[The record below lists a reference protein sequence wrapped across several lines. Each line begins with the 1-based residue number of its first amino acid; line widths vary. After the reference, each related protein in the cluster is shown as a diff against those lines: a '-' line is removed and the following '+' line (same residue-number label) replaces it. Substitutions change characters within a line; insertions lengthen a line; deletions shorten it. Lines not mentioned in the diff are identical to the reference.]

1 MFTELLMQAFCIF
14 NPPMISRAT
23 IDKINE
29 TARVEEVVGD
39 FVTLKKRGANLLG
52 LCPFHNE
59 KTPSFTVSPAKGIY
73 KCFGCGAAG
82 NSVNFIMEH
91 EHLGYPEALKYLA
104 DKYNIEVEETGGER
118 TAEEQIQ
125 LNEKEAMYI
134 VSGFAQRFYT
144 DQLLNTEEGRSIGLS
159 YFKERGFSQATVEK
173 FQLGWAPNGKDELT
187 QAALKAGYKLE
198 ILKKAGLTSDKYE
211 TPMDFFRSRVQFTIH
226 NFSGKVVGFGGRT
239 LLSDKKV
246 PKYVNT
252 QETEIYNKSKILYGL
267 FFAKT
272 AIRKADECILVEG
285 YTDVISMHQAGIEN
299 VVASSGTSLTEGQ
312 VQLIKR
318 LTQNITIIYDGDPAG
333 IKAAL
338 RGIDLILEEDMNV
351 RVVALP
357 EGEDPDSYVKS
368 VGATAFDAFKDENSK
383 DFILFKTSLLLDDA
397 GTDPVKRSEVIR
409 DIVTSIQL
417 IPDAIKRSLYIQECS
432 KLLDIS
438 EQILI
443 TEVNKLTRQRLAK
456 ARKGD
461 VADTQYAEPVIEVEH
476 EQAKPGTGKS
486 AMLRQER
493 DIIRLLLEYG
503 HMSFDEGITVSHV
516 ILHDLEEDAI
526 EFEQEVCR
534 KILDVYKQA
543 DTEETPVPES
553 KLFLGHED
561 REISSFAIELMHS
574 PYEVSPNWDKM
585 HDIIVTDVQLMFKK
599 DIRSSLCRFK
609 LEKVNVLIKENKE
622 AIRKATEEKND
633 EEVTRLLT
641 RQRDYKNLH
650 KQLAE
655 VLGTVILR

>member
-1 MFTELLMQAFCIF
+1 
-14 NPPMISRAT
+14 MITRET

-29 TARVEEVVGD
+29 TARIEEVVGD

-59 KTPSFTVSPAKGIY
+59 KSPSFTVSPAKGIY
-73 KCFGCGAAG
+73 KCFGCGEAG
-82 NSVNFIMEH
+82 NSVNFIMQH

-104 DKYNIEVEETGGER
+104 NRYNIEVEETGGER
-118 TAEEQIQ
+118 TAEELQHQ
-125 LNEKEAMYI
+125 NEREALYI
-134 VSGFAQRFYT
+134 VSAFAQRFYT
-144 DQLLNTEEGRSIGLS
+144 DQLLNTDEGQSIGLS
-159 YFKERGFSQATVEK
+159 YFKERGFTMATIEK
-173 FQLGWAPNGKDELT
+173 FQLGWAPNDKDALT
-187 QAALKAGYKLE
+187 EAALKAGYKLD

-211 TPMDFFRSRVQFTIH
+211 KPMDFFRSRVQFTIH

-239 LLSDKKV
+239 LLTDKKV

-252 QETEIYNKSKILYGL
+252 QETDIYNKSKLLYGL
-267 FFAKT
+267 FYAKT
-272 AIRKADECILVEG
+272 AIRKADECVLVEG

-299 VVASSGTSLTEGQ
+299 AVASSGTSLTEGQ

-318 LTQNITIIYDGDPAG
+318 LTQNITIIYDGDQAG

-368 VGATAFDAFKDENSK
+368 VGATAFEEYKDTNSK
-383 DFILFKTSLLLDDA
+383 DFILFKTSLLLDEA
-397 GTDPVKRSEVIR
+397 GHDPIKRSEVIK
-409 DIVTSIQL
+409 DIVSSIVL
-417 IPDAIKRSLYIQECS
+417 IPDAIKRSLYIQECG
-432 KLLDIS
+432 KLLEIS

-461 VADTQYAEPVIEVEH
+461 AADTQYAEPVIDIEH
-476 EQAKPGTGKS
+476 EQPKVATGPS

-503 HMSFDEGITVSHV
+503 TFTFDEDMTVSHV
-516 ILHDLEEDAI
+516 ILHDLEDEAI
-526 EFEQEVCR
+526 EFEQPICQ

-543 DTEETPVPES
+543 DVDAAPVPEAR
-553 KLFLGHED
+553 LFLGHED
-561 REISSFAIELMHS
+561 KEISSFAIEVLHS
-574 PYEVSPNWDKM
+574 PYELSPNWDKM
-585 HDIIVTDVQLMFKK
+585 HDIVVTDTLLMFKK

-609 LEKVNVLIKENKE
+609 LEKVNVLINENKI
-622 AIRKATEEKND
+622 AIQKATDDKND
-633 EEVTRLLT
+633 EEVNRLMA
-641 RQRDYKNLH
+641 RHRDYKNLH